1 MHVSTYTQPGVQKQP
16 SHTLRVAVLLILE
29 DLAGFN
35 FLHHLERK
43 KTNQA
48 KVKVKRSVYF

>member
-48 KVKVKRSVYF
+48 KVKVRRSVYF